1 LEGRVSSDFRIY
13 VDLAVESRNFVQSR
27 SRKGTTVPVD
37 RTSKDW
43 LPDEAIETIVCERI
57 TEPELTDEQLARRIL
72 MRAAPG
78 AAKNV
83 AHLAMYSTSEQIR
96 LAASRY
102 IIDGVVGGTFKGE
115 GGEQDVLLSLVQQLA
130 ANDPAE
136 RNARMQ

>member
-1 LEGRVSSDFRIY
+1 
-13 VDLAVESRNFVQSR
+13 
-27 SRKGTTVPVD
+27 VPVD